1 MNRTA
6 PSTLIAALALL
17 VLLGV
22 ALAAGCT
29 TTSSGSKATVTP
41 TPADTTA
48 AGRVTTAGTSGSG
61 SGSAA
66 VAAVSFDRLIPF
78 IPKTAGAWKLEDD
91 AQGMSMKDGEGHDYT
106 WATGNYVMDGN
117 DNARA
122 SIMIQDAAVA
132 NTPFKQQ
139 WSTFRSVE
147 STDGWWRSVTVKGQ
161 PGWKFHNKSSND
173 YGQWVLVGDRYIVFT
188 TVEDG
193 TEADL
198 DALVNAMDFAG
209 LAAVK

>member
-29 TTSSGSKATVTP
+29 TPSSGSTTAKTP
-41 TPADTTA
+41 TPVDTTA
-48 AGRVTTAGTSGSG
+48 AGRVTTVGTSGSG

-66 VAAVSFDRLIPF
+66 VAAIGFDRLIPF

-106 WATGNYVMDGN
+106 WATGNYVMNGN